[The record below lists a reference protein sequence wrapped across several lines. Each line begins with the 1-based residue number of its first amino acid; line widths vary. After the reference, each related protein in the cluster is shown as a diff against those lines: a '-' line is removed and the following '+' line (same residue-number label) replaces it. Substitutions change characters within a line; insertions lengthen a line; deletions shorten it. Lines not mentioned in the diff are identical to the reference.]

1 METAYLE
8 EYACI
13 VRLRS
18 LTAAARELHVVQS
31 TLSKHVAALERD
43 LGVELLVREK
53 GGVAPTAAGSALYQ
67 ESVPVLKALE
77 QLRRSVRG
85 EAVTPHAGP
94 LPAAA
99 PDMDGPSP
107 LLRLGCRTT
116 AARHGLSSPETGA
129 LALFLEGR
137 PLTAIQQEMDLSREE
152 VATLLGN
159 GYRKLRVTGRQE
171 ALNLIYSELEK
182 Y

>member
-53 GGVAPTAAGSALYQ
+53 GGVAPTAPGEALYR

-77 QLRRSVRG
+77 HMRERVRG
-85 EAVTPHAGP
+85 TAVSPGRAP
-94 LPAAA
+94 EAA

-107 LLRLGCRTT
+107 LLRLGCRAS
-116 AARHGLSSPETGA
+116 AARHGLTAPETGA

-137 PLTAIQQEMDLSREE
+137 PLAVVQKNLQVSREE
-152 VATLLGN
+152 AAELLGSA
-159 GYRKLRVTGRQE
+159 YRKLKVAGRQE
-171 ALNLIYSELEK
+171 AMDLIYSELEK

>member
-31 TLSKHVAALERD
+31 TLSKHVAVLERD

-53 GGVAPTAAGSALYQ
+53 GGVAPTTAGEALYR
-67 ESVPVLKALE
+67 ESVPVLKAHE
-77 QLRRSVRG
+77 NLRRHVRSAAAEPKG
-85 EAVTPHAGP
+85 AP
-94 LPAAA
+94 LPA

-107 LLRLGCRTT
+107 LLRLGCRAT
-116 AARHGLSSPETGA
+116 ATRHGLTAPETGA

-137 PLTAIQQEMDLSREE
+137 PLSALQKELEVSREK
-152 VATLLGN
+152 AADLLGCA
-159 GYRKLRVTGRQE
+159 YRKLAVTDRQQ
-171 ALNLIYSELEK
+171 ALDLIYSELEK

>member
-13 VRLRS
+13 VRLHS

-43 LGVELLVREK
+43 LGVELLTREK
-53 GGVAPTAAGSALYQ
+53 GGVAPTAAGEALYR

-77 QLRRSVRG
+77 QMRKTVRATAPVPG
-85 EAVTPHAGP
+85 A
-94 LPAAA
+94 PAAA
-99 PDMDGPSP
+99 TPDMDGPSP
-107 LLRLGCRTT
+107 LLRLGCR
-116 AARHGLSSPETGA
+116 ASGARHGLTAQETGA

-137 PLTAIQQEMDLSREE
+137 PLSALQKELQVGREE
-152 VATLLGN
+152 AADLLGCA
-159 GYRKLRVTGRQE
+159 YRKLNVAGRQE
-171 ALNLIYSELEK
+171 ALELIYSELEK

>member
-18 LTAAARELHVVQS
+18 LTSAARELHVVQS

-43 LGVELLVREK
+43 LGVELLMRER
-53 GGVAPTAAGSALYQ
+53 GGVSPTAAGEILYR

-77 QLRRSVRG
+77 EMRRAVRESAAG
-85 EAVTPHAGP
+85 VGGSITP
-94 LPAAA
+94 A

-107 LLRLGCRTT
+107 LLRLGCRAS
-116 AARHGLSSPETGA
+116 AARHGLSAPETGA

-137 PLTAIQQEMDLSREE
+137 PLAAIQKNLEIDRQEA
-152 VATLLGN
+152 ATLLGN
-159 GYRKLRVTGRQE
+159 AYRKLGVAERQD
-171 ALNLIYSELEK
+171 ALDLIYSELEK

>member
-53 GGVAPTAAGSALYQ
+53 GGVAPTTPGEALYR

-77 QLRRSVRG
+77 QMRKSVR
-85 EAVTPHAGP
+85 ETAAVPGNASGP
-94 LPAAA
+94 A

-107 LLRLGCRTT
+107 LLRLGCR
-116 AARHGLSSPETGA
+116 ASAGRHGLTASETGA

-137 PLTAIQQEMDLSREE
+137 PLASVQRQLQVSREE
-152 VATLLGN
+152 AAELLSSA
-159 GYRKLRVTGRQE
+159 YRKLGVAERQA
-171 ALNLIYSELEK
+171 ALDLIYSELEK